1 MKIFL
6 VCSTSK
12 SWMNTGYGHSLLAG
26 NADRLLV
33 SFVEFSKDP
42 KQQLAVTTMAD
53 SYNPAKM
60 VPPPPGTTGGWEFER
75 REAAQRLDHGTAFG
89 TLMESQGTDA
99 MLTDD
104 PQPAKR
110 ERTKP
115 V

>member
-1 MKIFL
+1 MKIYL
-6 VCSTSK
+6 VVGASV
-12 SWMNTGYGHSLLAG
+12 SWRNSGYMHAVLNG

-89 TLMESQGTDA
+89 ALMESQGTDA

-115 V
+115 I

>member
-12 SWMNTGYGHSLLAG
+12 SWLSTGYGASLLAG

-33 SFVEFSKDP
+33 SFVEFSKNP
-42 KQQLAVTTMAD
+42 KQEIDCSSMPRN
-53 SYNPAKM
+53 YNPAKM
-60 VPPPPGTTGGWEFER
+60 VPPPPGTTGGWELER

-89 TLMESQGTDA
+89 ALMESQGTDA

-115 V
+115 T